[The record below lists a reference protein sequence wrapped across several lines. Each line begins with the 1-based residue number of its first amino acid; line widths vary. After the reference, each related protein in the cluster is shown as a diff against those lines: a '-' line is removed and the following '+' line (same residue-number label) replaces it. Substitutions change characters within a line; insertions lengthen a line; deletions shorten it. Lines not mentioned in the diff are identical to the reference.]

1 MAGCSMPSRLRVWEM
16 TEIRAETD
24 QPLGTGRGMLEA
36 ARCRLQSIIK
46 IIRITINSPG
56 RTVDGATLVDGLRLA
71 SRVVN

>member
-1 MAGCSMPSRLRVWEM
+1 
-16 TEIRAETD
+16 
-24 QPLGTGRGMLEA
+24 MLEA

-56 RTVDGATLVDGLRLA
+56 RTVDGATLVNGLRLA